1 MPEDRTGVLP
11 LPTRRRALG
20 LGLRLG
26 TGAFVAA
33 SLAGCGIQ
41 LEDDAP
47 RVPGLPTRAPV
58 PGEAFLLTLRQHSTD
73 LAVEARALGGSAT
86 ALAARLAVLHAR
98 QALVLETELVRLGVP
113 RSILDA
119 PVATATLRTRART
132 TGATGAAPG
141 TTTGAPGA
149 FGATTGAT
157 STNPTGSTAT
167 GPSSPAGGT
176 AGPAAPAAP
185 AARAELA
192 ALQALDL
199 GPAAIAAL
207 AEVRPQTITLAG
219 AVLAQRAAAATLLGE
234 PASWPEPA
242 WSAPSLAA
250 SYLESSRAAAYA
262 FEVVAAQSPKG
273 AQRTLALGTLGTLRA
288 RARQQEAL
296 AGAAATPPALGYPLP
311 FTVTTPAAAR
321 TLAVKVLTDLRAAVA
336 RDLASTGGEV
346 GPLGAVVQWLADT
359 EVLASRWG
367 VALEPF
373 PGLT

>member
-1 MPEDRTGVLP
+1 MAEDRTGVLP
-11 LPTRRRALG
+11 LPTRRGVLG

-26 TGAFVAA
+26 TGVFVAA
-33 SLAGCGIQ
+33 SLAGCGIR

-47 RVPGLPTRAPV
+47 RVPGLPTREPV
-58 PGEAFLLTLRQHSTD
+58 PGETFLLTLRLHSTD
-73 LAVEARALGGSAT
+73 LASEARGLGGAPK
-86 ALAARLAVLHAR
+86 ALAPRLALLHTR
-98 QALVLETELVRLGVP
+98 QAAVLETELLRLGVP
-113 RSILDA
+113 RTVLDA
-119 PVATATLRTRART
+119 PAATAGSTSSAGTSPT
-132 TGATGAAPG
+132 G
-141 TTTGAPGA
+141 TTTTG
-149 FGATTGAT
+149 TTGTAT
-157 STNPTGSTAT
+157 SPA
-167 GPSSPAGGT
+167 PPAGGT
-176 AGPAAPAAP
+176 AGPAV
-185 AARAELA
+185 LA
-192 ALQALDL
+192 ASEAIDL

-207 AEVRPQTITLAG
+207 AEVRPQTIALAG

-234 PASWPEPA
+234 PASWPEPT

-296 AGAAATPPALGYPLP
+296 AGAAATPAALGYPLP
-311 FTVTTPAAAR
+311 FAVTTPAAAR

-336 RDLASTGGEV
+336 RDLGSTGGEV